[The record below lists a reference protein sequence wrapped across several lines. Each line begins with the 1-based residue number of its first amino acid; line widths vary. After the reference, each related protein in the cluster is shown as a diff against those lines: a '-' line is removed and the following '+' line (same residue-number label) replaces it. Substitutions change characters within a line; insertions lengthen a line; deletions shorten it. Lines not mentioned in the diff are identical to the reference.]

1 MGPQKQSSIPRKNI
15 SYENMKKEEPR
26 PQTGVLR
33 KGKKEGSGGRVAKF
47 MVGVSHSKGVAKCYQ
62 YEGRINGEKFV
73 KFIKEQ
79 FPDMF

>member
-1 MGPQKQSSIPRKNI
+1 
-15 SYENMKKEEPR
+15 MKKEEPR

-47 MVGVSHSKGVAKCYQ
+47 MVGVSHSKGVVKCYQ
-62 YEGRINGEKFV
+62 YEGRTNGEKFV